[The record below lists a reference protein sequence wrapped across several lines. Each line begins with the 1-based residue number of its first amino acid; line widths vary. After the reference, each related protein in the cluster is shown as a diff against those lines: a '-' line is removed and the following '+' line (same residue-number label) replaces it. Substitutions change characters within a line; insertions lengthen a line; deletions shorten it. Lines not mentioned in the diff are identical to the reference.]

1 MALRLAIIE
10 DNPDLLD
17 ELLAWLGY
25 RGFEVWGTRSA
36 EAFWRQLHSHP
47 VDIVLIDIG
56 LPGEDGFSVLSYL
69 HELGHYGLVVVSARG
84 QQQDKLQ
91 ALSLGADAY
100 LIKPVNFAH
109 LAETLTALGAR
120 LQQDRPAPQQP
131 EMASAAPAPAPATGL
146 WRLHEDKLISPD
158 ARTLELTQQEYRL
171 VELLMRNRNEV
182 CSKLDLHACLFSH
195 DSEPDLHRIDVVIS
209 RLRHKARQQGIHLP
223 VRAIFGKGLAFIS

>member
-1 MALRLAIIE
+1 MC
-10 DNPDLLD
+10 
-17 ELLAWLGY
+17 AWLNMKTVHALP
-25 RGFEVWGTRSA
+25 RRILQHAPLPSEAPGTASSA
-36 EAFWRQLHSHP
+36 
-47 VDIVLIDIG
+47 
-56 LPGEDGFSVLSYL
+56 
-69 HELGHYGLVVVSARG
+69 
-84 QQQDKLQ
+84 
-91 ALSLGADAY
+91 
-100 LIKPVNFAH
+100 
-109 LAETLTALGAR
+109 
-120 LQQDRPAPQQP
+120 
-131 EMASAAPAPAPATGL
+131 ATGL